1 MLEFLIPI
9 PNILAQFACMVDQA
23 YYANILY
30 SVGYLPFMHR
40 NYKRGDRVQL
50 YYFSFLWAMSICGVI
65 LYLTGWSI
73 EDLIFI

>member
-1 MLEFLIPI
+1 MFELLIPL
-9 PNILAQFACMVDQA
+9 PNILAQFACMVNQA
-23 YYANILY
+23 FYANLIY
-30 SVGYLPFMHR
+30 CIGYPPFMWR

-50 YYFSFLWAMSICGVI
+50 YYFSFLWVMSICGVI